1 MAELSE
7 EEKQRM
13 LAEMRALMDEEED
26 ADEDEDDEDDDES
39 ADGEGAGG
47 INETMR
53 PTLQDVQ
60 MNNAQDP
67 AQSVQVDESEVM
79 RLEGQVYRVRSWS
92 CRCCS

>member
-13 LAEMRALMDEEED
+13 LAEMRAQMDEEED
-26 ADEDEDDEDDDES
+26 ADEDEDDEDDDEI
-39 ADGEGAGG
+39 ADGEVSCG